1 MAEQRAKT
9 VRKESRKKENES
21 IVRMKQF
28 YPSQCLFL
36 VPNKSFRHKRE
47 TSDSNVVTVLN
58 SMPPE
63 MYPTGRRVKQRALQ
77 GMNVVFSAAVCSLL
91 FFPRL
96 FFPSHPFI
104 PGLLFHLTSSVYFL
118 SSALHQGHYRRVS
131 PVPRCN
137 SDFVCSSPFQII
149 SLLNVFT
156 PQKSLE
162 EFQDV

>member
-1 MAEQRAKT
+1 
-9 VRKESRKKENES
+9 
-21 IVRMKQF
+21 MKQF

-36 VPNKSFRHKRE
+36 VLNKSFRHKRE

-96 FFPSHPFI
+96 FFPLIHLSPVFCSVSLLRFTFSAVPFI
-104 PGLLFHLTSSVYFL
+104 RVITNVCPRPLLQLRFCVLFSLSDHQFIKCLHTTEIIRGIPGC
-118 SSALHQGHYRRVS
+118 VS
-131 PVPRCN
+131 
-137 SDFVCSSPFQII
+137 I
-149 SLLNVFT
+149 
-156 PQKSLE
+156 
-162 EFQDV
+162 